1 MSWVRIHPL
10 LANWPGGTDS
20 PPVFDIS
27 SDENGTAVVELA
39 FDPQT
44 LLAPASYSNPLRY
57 YGSDVPFDAKT
68 VDDNGSSRAVS
79 LPAQTITLSGTRA
92 TWSIPAPLWAA
103 YVQESLK
110 SLGTRS
116 ATTFSRNLYYRVRVT
131 PAGASSATVYPDD
144 ATLTGPSSAAAPH
157 ISILPISA
165 TLSSQVVPDQA
176 AVQAMGGLPLVAP
189 KLWGDML
196 LWLWKSLPEQDAG
209 RRALAAVFAHKVF
222 QDADLATRAAVLKLW
237 LVAGPSGRL
246 RLPELLDRNAVTG
259 TNVVQPIITKR
270 DLRGGKTL
278 VELLLD
284 LLWITPHPDLLVR
297 TATGTPPLNVKESL
311 LNDVIRE
318 ILDPNG
324 QVNQGAAGTCAP
336 TTMQTLLITV
346 NPAEYARLQLGLLS
360 AADGTVL
367 ADGSTVTVPPAIFQ
381 AARYA
386 SGINGQAFL
395 FRTNAELAFQ
405 ATLVR
410 HAQGSRFP
418 AFTGTPDNVNKIF
431 QATIEAGLSADEI
444 ERGLEGLF
452 GVGFTGHVCAWP
464 AQPGQVTAADQLAA
478 RDGLLADL
486 PARQQ
491 QLVLATAWGQ
501 PPKHGG
507 HAVLCVRRDQPT
519 GRVFFKNPQYPGS
532 APPSG
537 IAKGASTTNPPR
549 RWEDPT
555 QAIESITEADLASW
569 IYAYWTPDSA
579 LI

>member
-10 LANWPGGTDS
+10 VANWPGGADS

-44 LLAPASYSNPLRY
+44 LLAPASYVNPLRY

-79 LPAQTITLSGTRA
+79 LPAQTITLDGNRA
-92 TWSIPAPLWAA
+92 TWTIPAALWAA

-110 SLGTRS
+110 RLGSAT
-116 ATTFSRNLYYRVRVT
+116 ATTFSGNLYYRVRVT
-131 PAGASSATVYPDD
+131 PPGASRATVWPDD
-144 ATLTGPSSAAAPH
+144 AQLTGPFSAAAPH
-157 ISILPISA
+157 IAILPMSA
-165 TLSSQVVPDQA
+165 TPSSQVVPDAA
-176 AVQAMGGLPLVAP
+176 AVQAMGGLPVVP
-189 KLWGDML
+189 RLWGDML
-196 LWLWKSLPEQDAG
+196 GWFWRFLPEQDPA
-209 RRALAAVFAHKVF
+209 RRSLVAVFAHQAF
-222 QDADLATRAAVLKLW
+222 READLATRADMLKLW
-237 LVAGPSGRL
+237 LFAGPSARL
-246 RLPELLDRNAVTG
+246 RLPELLGRNAVTG
-259 TNVVQPIITKR
+259 SNLVQPVITKR
-270 DLRGGKTL
+270 DLRGGRTL
-278 VELLLD
+278 AERLLD

-336 TTMQTLLITV
+336 TSVQTLLLTV
-346 NPAEYARLQLGLLS
+346 NPAEYTRLQAGLLS
-360 AADGTVL
+360 ASGRAVL
-367 ADGSTVTVPPAIFQ
+367 ADGSAVSVPPAIFQ

-386 SGINGQAFL
+386 SGINGHAFL

-405 ATLVR
+405 ATILR

-418 AFTGTPDNVNKIF
+418 AFTGSAENVNKIF
-431 QATIEAGLSADEI
+431 QATIDGGLSKDEI
-444 ERGLEGLF
+444 KRALDGVF
-452 GVGFTGHVCAWP
+452 GVSFTTHSCAWP
-464 AQPGQVTAADQLAA
+464 TQPGSAAAADQRAL
-478 RDGLLADL
+478 RDRLLADL

-491 QLVLATAWGQ
+491 QLVLGTAWGQ
-501 PPKHGG
+501 PPNHGG

-537 IAKGASTTNPPR
+537 LVRGAATTGPPR
-549 RWEDPT
+549 RYEDPS
-555 QAIESITEADLASW
+555 QALESMTEDHLASW
-569 IYAYWTPDSA
+569 IFAYWTPDAA